1 MDYLT
6 TSDLD
11 TFLGESEKT
20 RLTNAGIT
28 AERYAA
34 TLSDVNQEV
43 ALYVG
48 AHVLAFVPGALK
60 YHACAVARY
69 RLFKD
74 KAPEKV
80 KEEHDIAQKFFKQVL
95 DGSFPLP
102 LADDPA
108 TAEDESSSAGV
119 WFSAQPSRFSA
130 RGF

>member
-1 MDYLT
+1 MDYITL
-6 TSDLD
+6 SDLD

-48 AHVLAFVPGALK
+48 GRVLAFVPGALK
-60 YHACAVARY
+60 YHACAITRY

-80 KEEHDIAQKFFKQVL
+80 KEEHDIAQRFFKQVL
-95 DGSFPLP
+95 DGTFPLP
-102 LADDPA
+102 IADDPA
-108 TAEDESSSAGV
+108 TPENESASAGV
-119 WFSAQPSRFSA
+119 WFSAEPARFTR